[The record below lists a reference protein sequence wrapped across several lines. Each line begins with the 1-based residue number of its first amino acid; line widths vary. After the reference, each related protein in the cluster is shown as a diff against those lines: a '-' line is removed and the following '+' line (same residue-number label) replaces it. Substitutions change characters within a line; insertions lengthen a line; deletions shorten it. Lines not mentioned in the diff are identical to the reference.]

1 MHFAISSN
9 VASVWCVNG
18 RTVSGDCERVID
30 DALSKRLT
38 LQKGPNTVNCARVKK
53 RQITELCARSLGSGE
68 NPRCI
73 SATLSQRQRGSTR
86 QADSFPA

>member
-53 RQITELCARSLGSGE
+53 RQNHRTLRPLAWFGRESQMYFSNTQPTPAREHTAG
-68 NPRCI
+68 
-73 SATLSQRQRGSTR
+73 
-86 QADSFPA
+86 